1 MSSKTGVIDSQL
13 DLLSDCLEDFCTKHN
28 LEFMSADDILYGS
41 SDNELSNYQKDW
53 LRNYISIW
61 DTIANLWGLTMLE
74 TFTEF
79 ADYVWEFYSPKSDLY
94 PIKGLTIED
103 VFQAIFTYKQRLL
116 KVSYNNPEYVAA
128 YGNNYSWGYGDSLDR
143 ERVRAIIFEQP
154 QFSWSS

>member
-1 MSSKTGVIDSQL
+1 MPQIRAFNQL

-28 LEFMSADDILYGS
+28 LELMSADDILYGS
-41 SDNELSNYQKDW
+41 SDNELTDYQRDW

-61 DTIANLWGLTMLE
+61 DTIANLWGLIMLE

-128 YGNNYSWGYGDSLDR
+128 YGKNYSWAYNDSLDR
-143 ERVRAIIFEQP
+143 ERVRDIILEQP

>member
-1 MSSKTGVIDSQL
+1 MSVITGQL
-13 DLLSDCLEDFCTKHN
+13 DLLSDVLEDFCTKYD
-28 LEFMSADDILYGS
+28 LPFISADDILYGYEV
-41 SDNELSNYQKDW
+41 DGDKLTDYQRDW

-61 DTIANLWGLTMLE
+61 DTIANLWGLIMLE

-128 YGNNYSWGYGDSLDR
+128 YGKNYSWGYNDSLDR
-143 ERVRAIIFEQP
+143 ERVRDIILESP
-154 QFSWSS
+154 QFTFGG